1 MPHVAPLRREELRRY
16 EPAFQLVE
24 AFMGFVPRSLFTMGH
39 RPPLLEAFLG
49 LASTVQTTDQL
60 DPGLVQLVAHIA
72 STAAGCR
79 YCQAHTGAHA
89 ARHGVPDGK
98 LAAAWEF
105 ETSDLFDEAERAALR
120 LARDAAL
127 SPNATTPAHFE
138 DLRRHWTE
146 RQIVDLVAIVSLFG
160 FLNRWN
166 DTMATELEDEPAAFG
181 ARVLAGRGW
190 EVGKHV
196 ADVDDAARVPTSCS
210 RAGSRYRGSSGSR
223 RRP

>member
-1 MPHVAPLRREELRRY
+1 MAHVTPKTRAELGRY
-16 EPAFQLVE
+16 EPAFQTVE

-39 RPPLLEAFLG
+39 RPELLEAFLG
-49 LASTVQTTDQL
+49 LASVVQMTDQL
-60 DPGLVQLVAHIA
+60 DPGFVQLVAHIA

-89 ARHGVPDGK
+89 VRNGTAEEK

-105 ETSDLFDEAERAALR
+105 ETSALFSDAERAALR

-127 SPNATTPAHFE
+127 TPNAATREHFE
-138 DLRRHWTE
+138 ALRRHYTE

-166 DTMATELEDEPAAFG
+166 DTMATELEDVPAAFG
-181 ARVLAGRGW
+181 ARVLSARGW
-190 EVGKHV
+190 EVGKH
-196 ADVDDAARVPTSCS
+196 T
-210 RAGSRYRGSSGSR
+210 
-223 RRP
+223 

>member
-1 MPHVAPLRREELRRY
+1 MSHVAPRSRAELGRF

-24 AFMGFVPRSLFTMGH
+24 AFMGFVPRSLFTMAH
-39 RPPLLEAFLG
+39 RPELLEAFLG
-49 LASTVQTTDQL
+49 LASTIQTSDQL
-60 DPGLVQLVAHIA
+60 EPGLVHLVGHIA

-79 YCQAHTGAHA
+79 YCQAHTA
-89 ARHGVPDGK
+89 ANAGHLGVPEEK

-105 ETSDLFDEAERAALR
+105 ETSDRFTEAERAALR

-138 DLRRHWTE
+138 DLRHHYTE

-166 DTMATELEDEPAAFG
+166 DTMATELEDVPAAFG
-181 ARVLAGRGW
+181 VRVLGARGW
-190 EVGKHV
+190 AVGKH
-196 ADVDDAARVPTSCS
+196 A
-210 RAGSRYRGSSGSR
+210 
-223 RRP
+223 

>member
-1 MPHVAPLRREELRRY
+1 MPHIAPRTRAELHDY

-39 RPPLLEAFLG
+39 RPELLEAFLG

-60 DPGLVQLVAHIA
+60 DPGFVQLVAYIA

-79 YCQAHTGAHA
+79 YCQAHTSAHA
-89 ARHGVPDGK
+89 ARNGVAEEK
-98 LAAAWEF
+98 LAVAWEF
-105 ETSDLFDEAERAALR
+105 ETNPLFSDAERAALR

-127 SPNATTPAHFE
+127 SPNATGPAHFDE
-138 DLRRHWTE
+138 LRRHYTD
-146 RQIVDLVAIVSLFG
+146 RQIVDLVAIISLFG

-181 ARVLAGRGW
+181 TKVLASRGW
-190 EVGKHV
+190 DVGKH
-196 ADVDDAARVPTSCS
+196 
-210 RAGSRYRGSSGSR
+210 G
-223 RRP
+223 